1 MKLISFS
8 TADTPFPRLGA
19 VRDQQVIELP
29 GTMMDLLR
37 GGDAAMLRVRDTVAR
52 AAPTLEL
59 ARVRLH
65 APVTNPGKILAI
77 GLNYADHVAESGM
90 VTPKHQMWF
99 NKQHNCINGPY
110 NNINLPSISSAL
122 DYEAE
127 LVVIIGKRCKHVL
140 KERAAEVIAGY
151 CVGNDVSVRDWQMR
165 AQTMQIGK
173 SFDTHGPI
181 GPWMVTPDEVGD
193 PHTLDIRG
201 WVNGE
206 LRQSSNTKHLIFN
219 CFDAIAHL
227 SQAFT
232 LDAGDVLFMGTPSG
246 VGAAMK
252 PPHFLKDGDVVKI
265 EIDRLGFIEN
275 RVAPEAATTVIG
287 WLRGLVGRREL
298 PRRRRPGHQ
307 RGDIRLRRGG
317 SSGWRRPTDRFV
329 SA

>member
-8 TADTPFPRLGA
+8 TPDTPTPRLGA
-19 VRDQQVIELP
+19 VSDGRVIELA
-29 GTMMDLLR
+29 GSMMDLLR
-37 GGDAAMLRVRDTVAR
+37 GGDAAMVRVRDTVHR
-52 AAPTLEL
+52 TRPTLDL
-59 ARVRLH
+59 AAVTLH

-90 VTPKHQMWF
+90 ATP
-99 NKQHNCINGPY
+99 KQHNCIQGPY
-110 NNINLPSISSAL
+110 GPINLPAVSKAL

-127 LVVIIGKRCKHVL
+127 LVVIIGKRCKHVPR
-140 KERAAEVIAGY
+140 ERAGEVIAGY

-181 GPWMVTPDEVGD
+181 GPWLVTPDEIPD
-193 PHTLDIRG
+193 PHALDIRCY
-201 WVNGE
+201 VKGE
-206 LRQSSNTKHLIFN
+206 LRQHSNTRHLIFN

-252 PPHFLKDGDVVKI
+252 PPKFLVDGDRVRI
-265 EIDRLGFIEN
+265 EIDGIGHIEN
-275 RVAPEAATTVIG
+275 TVVPESAATVIG
-287 WLRGLVGRREL
+287 
-298 PRRRRPGHQ
+298 
-307 RGDIRLRRGG
+307 
-317 SSGWRRPTDRFV
+317 
-329 SA
+329 